1 MSYLAWNC
9 CGLGN
14 LRTGKELVDFIRAK
28 DPSVVFLAETMVDKT
43 RLETIQRNIE
53 FDHRWVVLREG
64 RSGGLVLFWKS
75 YINLKIEG
83 SDKYYIDATIDKNTD
98 NN

>member
-9 CGLGN
+9 RGLGN
-14 LRTGKELVDFIRAK
+14 LRTGKELVDFIWAK
-28 DPSVVFLAETMVDKT
+28 DPFVVFLAETMVDKT